1 MKKYSMDYMAYD
13 ASCSFGCRGIGFQ
26 MLDELP
32 DGRKTCSE
40 GREAFTL
47 TADLVLMRG
56 HKSVTVK
63 ASPEK
68 PITGYTIIYPMSG
81 RDAEFVHPLDRK

>member
-1 MKKYSMDYMAYD
+1 MADD
-13 ASCSFGCRGIGFQ
+13 ASCSYGCRGIGFQ
-26 MLDELP
+26 MIDELP
-32 DGRKTCSE
+32 PGRKACSE

-47 TADLVLMRG
+47 TADIVLMRG

-68 PITGYTIIYPMSG
+68 PITGYTIIYPLSG
-81 RDAEFVHPLDRK
+81 IDTEFVHPLDRK

>member
-1 MKKYSMDYMAYD
+1 MKKYSLDYIAND
-13 ASCSFGCRGIGFQ
+13 ASCNYGCKGIGFQ

-32 DGRKTCSE
+32 PGRKTCSE

-47 TADLVLMRG
+47 TADIVLMRG
-56 HKSVTVK
+56 HKSVIVK

-68 PITGYTIIYPMSG
+68 PVIGYTIIYPLG
-81 RDAEFVHPLDRK
+81 GIDVEFVHPLDRK

>member
-1 MKKYSMDYMAYD
+1 MKKYSVDYIAD
-13 ASCSFGCRGIGFQ
+13 DSSCKFGCRGIGFQ

-32 DGRKTCSE
+32 SGRKTCSE
-40 GREAFTL
+40 GREALTL
-47 TADLVLMRG
+47 TADIVLMRG

-68 PITGYTIIYPMSG
+68 PVTGYTIIYPLSG
-81 RDAEFVHPLDRK
+81 IDTEFVHPFDRK